1 MAKTGYLN
9 VAPELEDRF
18 YQDLQS
24 QDRYIIPRIRA
35 KAKALSRAQKANVA
49 SRSYLKQCRD
59 LWDNLTNEQKQAWKD
74 VDPYP
79 NPNGWHAFIADQS
92 IRIKQE
98 LAGTATPN
106 QYHQDLVGKIN
117 ITGPAEEIKLKQS
130 HPHTYWLYQ
139 RVTGKIRMYEMAEVE
154 EVFSLPLKIGIS
166 YKSNLVSTGEGS
178 FAKLYADIRHL
189 YQGVNRSTNLEI
201 DIPLIAGWTKQ
212 DTTET
217 TLIGQAISYNLYIH
231 LYKVT
236 GELLFD
242 NIIAEHNAQNW
253 ARDPFCKEINRKFK
267 RQFSQVLDHWEEI
280 TLPTGATYESIYP
293 T

>member
-1 MAKTGYLN
+1 MS
-9 VAPELEDRF
+9 V
-18 YQDLQS
+18 
-24 QDRYIIPRIRA
+24 
-35 KAKALSRAQKANVA
+35 
-49 SRSYLKQCRD
+49 
-59 LWDNLTNEQKQAWKD
+59 
-74 VDPYP
+74 
-79 NPNGWHAFIADQS
+79 
-92 IRIKQE
+92 
-98 LAGTATPN
+98 ATPN
-106 QYHQDLVGKIN
+106 EYHQDLVGKIN

-139 RVTGKIRMYEMAEVE
+139 KVAGSQAMYEMAEVE

-166 YKSNLVSTGEGS
+166 YKSNLVSTGSGS

-201 DIPLIAGWTKQ
+201 DIPLIAGWTKL
-212 DTTET
+212 DITET
-217 TLIGQAISYNLYIH
+217 TLIGQAVSFNLYIH

-253 ARDPFCKEINRKFK
+253 ARDPFCKDTNRVFT
-267 RQFSQVLDHWEEI
+267 RQFSQVLANWTPMI
-280 TLPTGATYESIYP
+280 LPTGASYGSVYP